1 MSIDVDWSR
10 ISPDDHARI
19 SETIRDFL
27 DKQFKKLHLPSY
39 IASVNVLAFDL
50 GTVAPEVEIRHI
62 GDPYAE
68 FYEEDEDQ
76 TFLMQQQAQQQQAQ
90 HQAQQQQRQ
99 QSSYNRH
106 DYHHKHTNGTSSSS
120 SSASS
125 STSNMRMRPQAFSAA
140 PGAANLQYFHAVVTP
155 SLMPGLRSP
164 LQSSFQNLPGIA
176 ASLSQRNSDD
186 EESENSSYDHPPPPH
201 SDAPHLSNDDSSE
214 IDGSGDLSDPE
225 DRQHIDE
232 IAVTDSDARPS
243 ASGGLNRMGATSPT
257 PSQSQP
263 PPFSVREEDL
273 QLLLHVK
280 YKGDLRIVLTATL
293 RLNYPAPGFLTLPV
307 RLTVTG
313 FDIDAMAVLTYIT
326 RRIHFS
332 FISDVGGGGSDAQ
345 PTQRHFEVLRNI
357 KVESEI
363 GDQAGKG
370 AVLKNVGKVERFV
383 LERLRAIVGDELA
396 WPGWITFEF

>member
-10 ISPDDHARI
+10 ISPDDNARI

-27 DKQFKKLHLPSY
+27 DRQFKKLHLPSY
-39 IASVNVLAFDL
+39 IASVNVLAFDI

-62 GDPYAE
+62 GDPYPE

-76 TFLMQQQAQQQQAQ
+76 TLLMQQQLQQQQAQ
-90 HQAQQQQRQ
+90 HQAQERLRLQGHHH
-99 QSSYNRH
+99 QS
-106 DYHHKHTNGTSSSS
+106 KHTNTTYSSS

-125 STSNMRMRPQAFSAA
+125 STSNIRMRPQAFSSA
-140 PGAANLQYFHAVVTP
+140 PGAANLQYFHAVLTP

-176 ASLSQRNSDD
+176 ASLSRRNSDD
-186 EESENSSYDHPPPPH
+186 EDSESTSYDRPPSHPESRYLGHDEVDGP
-201 SDAPHLSNDDSSE
+201 SDAE
-214 IDGSGDLSDPE
+214 DP
-225 DRQHIDE
+225 QHIE
-232 IAVTDSDARPS
+232 VTAATDGDPQPS
-243 ASGGLNRMGATSPT
+243 TSVEPNRMGAASPT

-263 PPFSVREEDL
+263 PPFYVREEDL
-273 QLLLHVK
+273 QLLLRVM

-293 RLNYPAPGFLTLPV
+293 RLNYPAPEFLTLPV

-332 FISDVGGGGSDAQ
+332 FISDVGGGASSSGDAQ

-363 GDQAGKG
+363 GDQVGKG

-383 LERLRAIVGDELA
+383 LERLRAIVTDELA